1 MGGYMIFRK
10 KVEKQT
16 YNKEN
21 QKPIIRS
28 SICTGEKV
36 AGFKDIHTGKF
47 TEVMLI
53 KNDND
58 MKVFLAKYDISADEV
73 RTEW

>member
-1 MGGYMIFRK
+1 MFRK
-10 KVEKQT
+10 KAAKET
-16 YNKEN
+16 YDKEN

-36 AGFKDIHTGKF
+36 AGFKDIYTGKF

-58 MKVFLAKYDISADEV
+58 MKVFLAKYDISMDEV
-73 RTEW
+73 KTEW

>member
-1 MGGYMIFRK
+1 MFRK
-10 KVEKQT
+10 KMAKET
-16 YNKEN
+16 YDKEN

-47 TEVMLI
+47 TEIMLI
-53 KNDND
+53 RNDND
-58 MKVFLAKYDISADEV
+58 MKVFLTKYDIIADEV

>member
-1 MGGYMIFRK
+1 MFRK
-10 KVEKQT
+10 RATKET
-16 YNKEN
+16 YDKEN

>member
-1 MGGYMIFRK
+1 MFRK
-10 KVEKQT
+10 RATKET
-16 YNKEN
+16 YDKEN

-58 MKVFLAKYDISADEV
+58 MKVFLTKYDIIADEV